1 MIQTKNETIIQL
13 ILLLWGLFASIY
25 FQLTCLFACS
35 VRYWISYSCS
45 LVILL
50 ASYDG
55 LETTHLTIE
64 KKKKLSRFSKP
75 KISPISRNKIL
86 EFSLNQNGG
95 RP

>member
-55 LETTHLTIE
+55 LETTHLTID
-64 KKKKLSRFSKP
+64 KKKTVPIFKTENLANLS
-75 KISPISRNKIL
+75 
-86 EFSLNQNGG
+86 
-95 RP
+95 